1 MVKHWGDDGVLSG
14 SVSEE
19 TNLSEVT
26 WDTEMLIQCHANH
39 AVEYGVSGFFL
50 KECLPSTSICLCI
63 RLSIYLKPSNFSSRK
78 DDFHLPHCL
87 ERCESLRLAK
97 EFSFF
102 SKAGLF
108 PEGWMEKGKLDYL
121 SFTLTP
127 FKNPTVVWGET
138 SKQCQWLSWIYLI
151 YQGRLAGNLFWEK

>member
-1 MVKHWGDDGVLSG
+1 
-14 SVSEE
+14 
-19 TNLSEVT
+19 
-26 WDTEMLIQCHANH
+26 MLIQCHANH

-50 KECLPSTSICLCI
+50 KECLPFTSIY
-63 RLSIYLKPSNFSSRK
+63 LSIYLSEAFKLSSRK

-87 ERCESLRLAK
+87 ESCEILRLAK

-108 PEGWMEKGKLDYL
+108 PEGWIEKGKLDYL

-127 FKNPTVVWGET
+127 FKNPTEV
-138 SKQCQWLSWIYLI
+138 
-151 YQGRLAGNLFWEK
+151 